1 MTKKKLQSLVNNAIE
16 GESNRLINYTQFLKN
31 VSIND
36 DSRHNYQGLM
46 LITSNAGNKIFQD
59 VYKECI
65 ANLLSPIEEMFGESL
80 VG

>member
-36 DSRHNYQGLM
+36 DSRYNYQGLM
-46 LITSNAGNKIFQD
+46 LITSNAGYKIF
-59 VYKECI
+59 
-65 ANLLSPIEEMFGESL
+65 
-80 VG
+80 